1 MAPPVPADRTRYE
14 VRITPL
20 IRGIPDLMEDEGGL
34 TEIHVDDT
42 TLIPQF
48 HDLRVERVANDG
60 CTGSVKLSMHWE
72 HDEAVGDV
80 VEALRPLQQAL
91 WVGFWRPGEY
101 LAETIFWGQCNVK
114 DHFGPA
120 VIELVGQD
128 PYAGKARSHYIRRGD
143 PALNIDNERGSLPAH
158 AFSTYEI
165 ISAARNTIEQQNR
178 SMPALALRDSYQS
191 FFLDPEYDDSPPLE
205 FERGQEVIA
214 LHQQILNAFNGPDMD
229 VRPAFWFGDYYASM
243 DLYESPTN
251 AIPDAG
257 APRDNAVLGANL
269 DPADPD
275 DPQPGEVIFEMGATR
290 NGRTELGLDNI
301 KDCDVDPGKPIT
313 HQHYLDNSRAYRA
326 TVADAASS
334 YNIGAWVGFNQADFT
349 ITRPTKTKPA
359 DTTALLELARAIVRA
374 YGEPVEHLTIKL
386 RRPDLP
392 GQFLYGH
399 PDWPST
405 TPEGI
410 PRTGGVWYLGDYV
423 RVRANKGRRWLDKLA
438 RIVKII
444 FTQAGPNDLP
454 EVDVELVPAEGGAPE
469 PNTDHPDL
477 EAMPTVAITAPT
489 GTVDGLEV
497 IYADPEDDVGIA
509 SVEFRVDGVAL
520 ATLTGGP
527 WQVVWDTTLVA
538 DGAHVLTA
546 LATDTA
552 GNVALSAPVTVTVD
566 NDVVVIPPVDPPP
579 PGVNNVYYIDG
590 RKIRRVDTDAV
601 HSRRGM
607 GMHGNNFVFGTENFE
622 ALAAAGFTDLR
633 YNLQWQ
639 DIETAPGV
647 FDEAALDFV
656 HTAISRAA
664 AVGIALRILALTND
678 PNWSNRASYIPAW
691 SYDADGPASPAPGFD
706 RPSMF
711 CCLRSHGEAY
721 LRKIVQEFG
730 GYVNVDGF
738 EPCNEPDDTEA
749 AAIQAGT
756 QTMIEWMRDEPLSAD
771 KFFYITNRYSSQS
784 AAPEFNDWS
793 LFDYSHG
800 DLIATVHSYMVPT
813 AIGQTGWS
821 PTTGMRSG
829 PAAWWNGTPLATS
842 YNTAYKSSMRAHFG
856 PWKQLGQDRNIP
868 VELGEVGIPYN
879 ACGGVGPGLTQRV
892 NYLRDMTE
900 AAELEEFSGVF
911 LWIYGVSTTGNEW
924 TASTVWP
931 PDIRDEV
938 LELAGFT
945 TILV

>member
-1 MAPPVPADRTRYE
+1 MFE
-14 VRITPL
+14 VRVTPL
-20 IRGIPDLMEDEGGL
+20 IRGVPGIPEDEGGL
-34 TEIHVDDT
+34 TFIEEADT
-42 TLIPQF
+42 VLVPQF
-48 HDLRVERVANDG
+48 HGLRVERPLNDG
-60 CTGSVKLSMHWE
+60 CTGSVKLSMHWA
-72 HDEAVGDV
+72 HDEAVGDA
-80 VEALRPLQQAL
+80 VEALEALEQAL
-91 WVGFWRPGEY
+91 WIGYWRAGEY
-101 LAETIFWGQCNVK
+101 LAETIFWGQCNVI
-114 DHFGPA
+114 DDFELEEL
-120 VIELVGQD
+120 ELVGAD

-143 PALNIDNERGSLPAH
+143 PALNIDKERGSLPAH
-158 AFSTYEI
+158 AFSAYEI
-165 ISAARNTIEQQNR
+165 FSAARNTPEQQDR
-178 SMPALALRDSYQS
+178 LMPAFALADYYMDN
-191 FFLDPEYDDSPPLE
+191 FDEPEYEEAAPLE
-205 FERGQEVIA
+205 FERGQEVHG
-214 LHQQILNAFNGPDMD
+214 LHQLVLDSFDGPDMD
-229 VRPAFWFGDYYASM
+229 VRPAFWFPAEFYA
-243 DLYESPTN
+243 YAEHYRSPTN
-251 AIPDAG
+251 DIPIAG
-257 APRDNAVLGANL
+257 APWLGNVLGRNL

-275 DPQPGEVIFEMGATR
+275 DPQDGEVVFQMGMEGDPTLPA
-290 NGRTELGLDNI
+290 GLRDNI
-301 KDCDVDPGKPIT
+301 VACRVEPGKPIT
-313 HQHYLDNSRAYRA
+313 HQHYLDASREYRA

-334 YNIGAWVGFNQADFT
+334 YKIGGWVGFSQADFT
-349 ITRPTKTKPA
+349 ITKPTRTTPA
-359 DTTALLELARAIVRA
+359 DVTALLLLARAVVTA
-374 YGEPVEHLTIKL
+374 YGVPPKQIKIKL
-386 RRPDLP
+386 RRPDLD
-392 GQFLYGH
+392 GMFQYGH
-399 PDWPST
+399 PAWTST

-423 RVRANKGRRWLDKLA
+423 RVRARKGRRWLDKLA
-438 RIVKII
+438 RIVKVI
-444 FTQAGPNDLP
+444 FTQEGSNEPP
-454 EVDVELVPAEGGAPE
+454 EVNVDLIPAEGGSAGE
-469 PNTDHPDL
+469 NTDHAEP
-477 EAMPTVAITAPT
+477 ATIPTVTITAPT
-489 GTVDGLEV
+489 GTVDGSEV

-509 SVEFRVDGVAL
+509 SVEFRVDGIAL
-520 ATLTGGP
+520 ATLTSGP
-527 WQVVWDTTLVA
+527 WQVVWDTTLVP

-546 LATDTA
+546 LATDSA
-552 GNVALSAPVTVTVD
+552 GNTALSPPVTVTVD

-579 PGVNNVYYIDG
+579 PGVNNIYYIDG

-601 HSRRGM
+601 HSMRGM
-607 GMHGNNFVFGTENFE
+607 GMHGNNFVFGNENFE
-622 ALAAAGFTDLR
+622 ALATAGFTDLR

-656 HTAISRAA
+656 HTGIARAA
-664 AVGIALRILALTND
+664 AVGIGLRILALAND

-691 SYDADGPASPAPGFD
+691 SYDADGPASPAVGFD
-706 RPSMF
+706 RASMF

-730 GYVNVDGF
+730 AYDNVYGF
-738 EPCNEPDDTEA
+738 EACNEPDDTTA

-784 AAPEFNDWS
+784 AAPEFNSWG

-800 DLIATVHSYMVPT
+800 DLIATVHSYIVPT
-813 AIGQTGWS
+813 GIGQTGWS

-856 PWKQLGQDRNIP
+856 PWKQLSQDRNIP

-900 AAELEEFSGVF
+900 AAELEEFCGVF
-911 LWIYGVSTTGNEW
+911 LWLYGVSPTGNEW

-945 TILV
+945 TVLT